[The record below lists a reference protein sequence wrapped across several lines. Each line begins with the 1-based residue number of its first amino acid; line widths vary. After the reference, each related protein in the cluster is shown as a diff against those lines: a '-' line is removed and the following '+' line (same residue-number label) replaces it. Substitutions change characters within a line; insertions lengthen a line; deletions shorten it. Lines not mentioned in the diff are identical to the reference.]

1 MDWIGTESRPRV
13 QLHMFRRRIPLK
25 PAQPFVANRL
35 RKRAVV
41 GERLLQNDV
50 FQEEILILAGMGRH
64 STPTPTAGLPG
75 REWRNTVA
83 DVSPGE
89 SACTCLRTKHGTD
102 PP

>member
-13 QLHMFRRRIPLK
+13 QLHMFRRRIPLNA
-25 PAQPFVANRL
+25 AQPFVANRL
-35 RKRAVV
+35 RKGAVV

-50 FQEEILILAGMGRH
+50 FQKEVLILAGMGRH

-89 SACTCLRTKHGTD
+89 SACTCLRKQARD
-102 PP
+102 RPP